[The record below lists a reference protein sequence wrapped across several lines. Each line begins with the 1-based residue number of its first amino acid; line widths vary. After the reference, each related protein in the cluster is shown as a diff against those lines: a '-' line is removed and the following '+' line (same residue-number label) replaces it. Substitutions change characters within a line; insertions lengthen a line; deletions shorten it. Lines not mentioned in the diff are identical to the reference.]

1 MTGFG
6 QSAGENERYRVTVS
20 VRTVNHRLLDISLR
34 LPDELRAM
42 EGGLRKR
49 IAGRIRRGRVEVRVD
64 LETLGSRDL
73 RVAIEEGV
81 LLGLRAQVEELAE
94 RDLIQ
99 GELTLTD
106 LLTVPGAL
114 TVNEPPR
121 HLQVADE
128 SLLGETLENALGQVL
143 TARETEGEELAAKVR
158 THLGKLDSELS
169 EIEARRTIVQ
179 GELDEKVRRRMA
191 AMLDGEGLPDEQR
204 IAQEIA
210 ILLERGDV
218 QEELDRL
225 RSHLSHF
232 EYLLEEE
239 ESVGRKMDFLAQEI
253 FRELT
258 TLGAK
263 CRDSETS
270 QRVIEGKLLCEQIR
284 EQVQN
289 LE

>member
-1 MTGFG
+1 
-6 QSAGENERYRVTVS
+6 
-20 VRTVNHRLLDISLR
+20 
-34 LPDELRAM
+34 
-42 EGGLRKR
+42 
-49 IAGRIRRGRVEVRVD
+49 
-64 LETLGSRDL
+64 
-73 RVAIEEGV
+73 
-81 LLGLRAQVEELAE
+81 
-94 RDLIQ
+94 
-99 GELTLTD
+99 
-106 LLTVPGAL
+106 
-114 TVNEPPR
+114 
-121 HLQVADE
+121 
-128 SLLGETLENALGQVL
+128 
-143 TARETEGEELAAKVR
+143 VR